1 MQGET
6 MKDVKLDLTDKKYKF
21 YSGTSI
27 DAVIDSE
34 TEALYK
40 VYPRDEDE
48 RQEFLAGGN
57 KGVAD
62 LYWPELT
69 MEEFKF
75 LHPTLFKK

>member
-1 MQGET
+1 

-21 YSGTSI
+21 YSGTSL

-34 TEALYK
+34 TESMYM
-40 VYPRDEDE
+40 VYHEGDREVLD
-48 RQEFLAGGN
+48 GGN

-75 LHPTLFKK
+75 LHPTLFK